1 MSHNRILVLL
11 LTWVF
16 LGIIPV
22 HSRAVRIISDVKR
35 DAFIDELHLILNYKD
50 DELKSSIPYV
60 INPFFFEQPLLL
72 KLRIPGGVK
81 DQDVLKS
88 MGELL
93 ASEITGAFIR
103 GSKRSLLMKNG
114 ELIREG
120 DIITRTIADF
130 GDMET
135 TVLIEKIERYR
146 FVLKLNNSVRTVDLS
161 SSE

>member
-72 KLRIPGGVK
+72 KLRMPGGVK